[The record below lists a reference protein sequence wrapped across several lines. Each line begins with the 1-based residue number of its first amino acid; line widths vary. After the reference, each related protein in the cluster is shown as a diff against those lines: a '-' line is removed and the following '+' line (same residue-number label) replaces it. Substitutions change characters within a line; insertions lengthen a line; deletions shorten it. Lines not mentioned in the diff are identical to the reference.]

1 MFSQSHQGELDL
13 LNEKAREI
21 LRQAD
26 PVNRSKIE
34 QQNTDINKDWSNLLN
49 NLENRREALSTLAQH
64 WEDFDNKYLAFESQV
79 TRLDER
85 SRHVD
90 PVVRSR
96 RQLEDTKN
104 VIQVIHIDVQYLWCS
119 QSEI

>member
-1 MFSQSHQGELDL
+1 M
-13 LNEKAREI
+13 
-21 LRQAD
+21 
-26 PVNRSKIE
+26 
-34 QQNTDINKDWSNLLN
+34 N

-64 WEDFDNKYLAFESQV
+64 WEDFDHKYIAFENQI

-104 VIQVIHIDVQYLWCS
+104 VIQVTEIIFNCSKSEEKNVQ
-119 QSEI
+119 